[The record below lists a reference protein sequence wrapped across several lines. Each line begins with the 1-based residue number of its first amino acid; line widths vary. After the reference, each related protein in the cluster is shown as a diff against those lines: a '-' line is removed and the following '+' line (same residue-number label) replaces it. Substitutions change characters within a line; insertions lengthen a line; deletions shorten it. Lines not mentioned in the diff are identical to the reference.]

1 MNPLKNGSTLKMFS
15 FKPSGTLLKLRANS
29 KVTPLK
35 KSPRNRIR
43 VCGFTELSTNV
54 WFGKSKVLMA
64 RDSSALICELANSQS
79 WTHQQTSG
87 QRQICAHFNIQRL
100 GQYGRGSSF
109 LIHIY
114 CAQSICCYLQLPI
127 VFHFCNNC
135 IFSSLALGSGRSE
148 CEELMKKNT
157 RKVWKLQRRKSL
169 S

>member
-1 MNPLKNGSTLKMFS
+1 MNPLKNGSTLKIFS

-87 QRQICAHFNIQRL
+87 QRQICAHVNIQRL
-100 GQYGRGSSF
+100 GQYSQGSTFWNHILCRKYLLLFAIVFHVCNNNIHAHSLSSSF
-109 LIHIY
+109 L
-114 CAQSICCYLQLPI
+114 
-127 VFHFCNNC
+127 
-135 IFSSLALGSGRSE
+135 LALGSGRSE

-157 RKVWKLQRRKSL
+157 RKVRKLKSL
-169 S
+169 